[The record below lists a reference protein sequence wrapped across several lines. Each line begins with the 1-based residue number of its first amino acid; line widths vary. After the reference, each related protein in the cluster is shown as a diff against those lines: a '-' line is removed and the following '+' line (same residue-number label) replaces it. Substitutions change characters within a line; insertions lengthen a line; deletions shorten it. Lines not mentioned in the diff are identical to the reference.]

1 MGFGTDYDRPNERM
15 NELLKKFSTNEVEI
29 IQKLIEDGTPIENA
43 LQHCSNVNREKND
56 KEEIVKM
63 HAILNQ
69 QTEGSIQ
76 GVVTEIDMFPVN
88 DRKAWIISATS
99 KAQDHKKQ
107 LWAVNK
113 KDIALITSQKQ
124 S

>member
-29 IQKLIEDGTPIENA
+29 IQNLIEEGTPVENA
-43 LQHCSNVNREKND
+43 LHHCSNVNREKND

-99 KAQDHKKQ
+99 KAQDPKKQ

-113 KDIALITSQKQ
+113 KDIALITS
-124 S
+124 